1 MTLDETL
8 QDIKKATTDM
18 WHKGWTEAN
27 GGNITVRLDHGISKD
42 IEVVTA
48 GQWLKLPSPCPKLA
62 GELLFA
68 TGAGQHLR
76 NIEISPEGN
85 GGIIEL
91 SDDGRAYRMIWGFK
105 NDIKPTSELP
115 THLFTHEEIKTT
127 AVGSP
132 KVLIHC
138 HAPNLIA
145 LSYLMELDSNILSKL
160 LWLMQTECLVIF
172 PKGVGF
178 LPWMAP
184 GTEEIGYQSAKL
196 LKKRPLL
203 LWQYHGILATGS
215 TLDEAFGRIHVA
227 EKTAEIFLKVK
238 ACAPSFKHISNQ
250 QLEILSRRFN
260 SDIDRDILNTI
271 LPL

>member
-8 QDIKKATTDM
+8 QSIKKTTTDM

-27 GGNITVRLDHGISKD
+27 GGNITVRLDHGILKD
-42 IEVVTA
+42 IAATA
-48 GQWLKLPSPCPKLA
+48 GPWLELPSPCPKLA
-62 GELLFA
+62 GELFFV

-76 NIEISPEGN
+76 NIEISPEEN
-85 GGIIEL
+85 GGLIEL
-91 SDDGRAYRMIWGFK
+91 SDDGKAYRMVWGFK
-105 NDIKPTSELP
+105 NDVKPTSELP
-115 THLFTHEEIKTT
+115 AHLFTHEEIKTK
-127 AVGSP
+127 APDSP

-145 LSYLMELDSNILSKL
+145 LSYVIDLDSNILSKL
-160 LWLMQTECLVIF
+160 LWVMQTECLIFF

-184 GTEEIGYQSAKL
+184 GTEEIGYQSAQL
-196 LKKRPLL
+196 LKQRPVL
-203 LWQYHGILATGS
+203 LWQYHGIFGTGS

-238 ACAPSFKHISNQ
+238 SCTPSFNYISNQ

-260 SDIDRDILNTI
+260 CDIDREILDTT